1 MSIYSTGKENSIK
14 KVFWFLVLLAS
25 LMTPRLVTAADAP
38 AVVDIPPPAPAP
50 PDVVTLKDGSVLY
63 GEVVEMADGV
73 LYIKTSAADNNMV
86 KIKWANVSKLAINHP
101 IPFHLKEG
109 SVLIGTATGG
119 PDGIINVQTGP
130 LKGAI
135 EIPIDSITA
144 LNPLIQPPVI
154 YKGTLTGG
162 YTQATGNSHLRSASL
177 LGDFVARSEQF
188 RLTINGRYVYG
199 DQDNTLTARNAR
211 GTIKM
216 DFFVT
221 KRFFWFASAYFEQD
235 TFQDLKLRTALASGP
250 GYQFVEKGDYANRWL
265 KDMTLYAEAGL
276 SYFNEDFTTASDE
289 SSVRGKWAVRLNWP
303 ILDESVT
310 FYHFQELY
318 PSLQNTSD
326 YYLTMDNGVR
336 FRIYQGFVS
345 GIQVTTR
352 YNSAPAQGTGTTDNL
367 YLITLGYN
375 FDTTRKR

>member
-1 MSIYSTGKENSIK
+1 MK
-14 KVFWFLVLLAS
+14 KGFWLFVLLMGLIA
-25 LMTPRLVTAADAP
+25 PQLVAAADTAAVVDAP
-38 AVVDIPPPAPAP
+38 AAPVP
-50 PDVVTLKDGSVLY
+50 PDMITLKDGGIIY

-73 LYIKTSAADNNMV
+73 VYIKTAAAAENII
-86 KIKWANVSKLAINHP
+86 KIKWANVEKLAINHP

-109 SVLIGTATGG
+109 SVLVGTATGG
-119 PDGIINVQTGP
+119 SNGIINVQTGP

-162 YTQATGNSHLRSASL
+162 YTHATGNSHLTSASL

-250 GYQFVEKGDYANRWL
+250 GYQFIEKGDYASRWL

-276 SYFNEDFTTASDE
+276 SYFNEDFTTAPDE

-318 PSLQNTSD
+318 PSLQKTSD

-336 FRIYQGFVS
+336 FRIYEGFVS

-375 FDTTRKR
+375 FDTTLKR